1 MLYHLM
7 NRRGHGTM
15 GICPRTHSGHHEV
28 QKPYTDRDNDKSRQ
42 GMDPSLEEKHSTHQF
57 SKEMKAA

>member
-7 NRRGHGTM
+7 NRRDRGKM
-15 GICPRTHSGHHEV
+15 GICPRTHNGHHEV

-42 GMDPSLEEKHSTHQF
+42 GMDPSLEDEEPIHQL
-57 SKEMKAA
+57 SKAMRAA